1 MQNLNDPK
9 LSFQQKQHLLE
20 MQVNPDWKPANKC
33 GWSFPSYWHVTV
45 KDLQEINKKTIEE
58 KYDSYLL
65 DFNPSSL
72 EGYYPEWSV
81 LLFESDRLEKGEW
94 DEFYKR
100 YEKLG
105 YQTCFACGVVGEFIA
120 FEKDETFT
128 FNKSNGGEIG
138 IENYPDS
145 LPLIEAGK
153 QFISLGIIEVP
164 FPVIEKYKE
173 HRVYGRTS
181 RFGDEA
187 KRRFVEAVD
196 DVQIQ
201 LDEYLK
207 SRELKSR
214 KGKNTKKNKKN
225 RGFSND

>member
-1 MQNLNDPK
+1 MQNLNDPN
-9 LSFQQKQHLLE
+9 LSLQQKQHLLE
-20 MQVNPDWKPANKC
+20 IQLNPDWKPNNKC

-45 KDLQEINKKTIEE
+45 KDLQEINKETIQK
-58 KYDSYLL
+58 KYDSYFL

-94 DEFYKR
+94 DAFYKR
-100 YEKLG
+100 YEKIG
-105 YQTCFACGVVGEFIA
+105 YQTCFACGVVGQFIA
-120 FEKDETFT
+120 FEKDEAFT
-128 FNKSNGGEIG
+128 CLLSKGDEIG

-145 LPLIEAGK
+145 LSSIEAGN
-153 QFISLGIIEVP
+153 QFISLGIIEIP
-164 FPVIEKYKE
+164 FPVIGKYKE

-214 KGKNTKKNKKN
+214 KRKNTNKNKKN